1 MVEASPVKF
10 YFAKYFF
17 LAFSVLQWIM
27 ALTIFLRFS
36 DSNKHLFGAL
46 FFITVGLVFF
56 YFFLLVGDKVKR
68 VAIGKNKIVIMEGHR
83 NLRFAWPEVKSL
95 KIVPFFNLYKLRL
108 KGKKDSI
115 FFFPSKTIDP
125 AFGLLTRDT
134 SKMGEIV
141 QKKKKDF
148 NIK

>member
-1 MVEASPVKF
+1 MIEASPTKF

-17 LAFSVLQWIM
+17 LAFSLLQWIM
-27 ALTIFLRFS
+27 ALTFFFRFNE
-36 DSNKHLFGAL
+36 SNKHIFGAL
-46 FFITVGLVFF
+46 VFISIGLVFF
-56 YFFLLVGDKVKR
+56 YIFLLVNDKVKR
-68 VAIGKNKIVIMEGHR
+68 VAIGKNKIVIMDGHR
-83 NLRFAWPEVKSL
+83 NLRFEWPEVKSL

-108 KGKKDSI
+108 KGRKESI

-125 AFGLLTRDT
+125 AFGLLTKDT

-141 QKKKKDF
+141 QKKKKDH